1 MKQSLQEMTAWNV
14 PFSNPKL
21 KFSSDLQEVSR
32 SDHFEFFPVAFTL
45 PCASWTCL
53 GTFRIHY
60 EGEMHDFSI
69 GVLVNQEYACDQNL
83 VDCIGQM
90 AHSWGWSQ
98 GAGQTSAIWNEGKC
112 VFQSHQRIKSN
123 DRISIYL
130 DLNEGDDRGYLVF
143 YHNEQ
148 PVHRMNGL
156 LCDSQYVMAC
166 TMSPSS
172 TVSILLEDRYRDML
186 TSSPLES
193 LESEQPNDIHDD
205 VPLPSSPR
213 ALSGSVRVI
222 ESSFRLPVDRD
233 PSPSP
238 INSVNQNHA
247 DAVMEVSTSEEVP
260 ITRNTPLPVPVPSFF
275 PQRPLLEVSTRTSSH
290 SGSQD
295 PNAEVK
301 PSGMTECCVC
311 LSLPRRVVF
320 MPCKH
325 LCTCETCGMA
335 NQLVHCP
342 MCRQRIKSRMQV
354 YI

>member
-1 MKQSLQEMTAWNV
+1 MAAWNV

-21 KFSSDLQEVSR
+21 KFSSDLKEVSR

-53 GTFRIHY
+53 GTFHIQY

-83 VDCIGQM
+83 MDCIGQM
-90 AHSWGWSQ
+90 SNSWGWSQ
-98 GAGQTSAIWNEGKC
+98 GAGQTSAIWSQGKC
-112 VFQSHQRIKSN
+112 VFQSRQRIKSN

-130 DLNEGDDRGYLVF
+130 DLNEGDDGGYLVF

-148 PVHRMNGL
+148 PVHRIDGL
-156 LCDSQYVMAC
+156 LCDVQFVMAC

-172 TVSILLEDRYRDML
+172 TVSILLDNKYRDIML
-186 TSSPLES
+186 RSSPLLGS
-193 LESEQPNDIHDD
+193 LESEQPNDDDNDNDNED

-222 ESSFRLPVDRD
+222 ESSFRFSADQA

-238 INSVNQNHA
+238 INSFNVNHA
-247 DAVMEVSTSEEVP
+247 DAGVTEVSTSEEVS
-260 ITRNTPLPVPVPSFF
+260 ITRNAPLPVPSFF
-275 PQRPLLEVSTRTSSH
+275 PQRPLLESSTRASSH
-290 SGSQD
+290 SSSQD
-295 PNAEVK
+295 PNSEVK